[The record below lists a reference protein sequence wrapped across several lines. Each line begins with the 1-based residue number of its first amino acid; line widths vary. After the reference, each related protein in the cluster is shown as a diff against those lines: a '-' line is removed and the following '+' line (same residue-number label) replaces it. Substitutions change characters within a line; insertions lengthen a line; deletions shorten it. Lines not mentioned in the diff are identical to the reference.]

1 MRPGA
6 MMGVAA
12 RCDLS
17 APRTFAH
24 WPLPEGLPKVAFW
37 GILMSLTCASPAHI
51 PVSTPRVFAV
61 ESKHLFEILVREH
74 IDSVR
79 AFLLSSLR
87 DPAHVEDLVQEAFL
101 VAWRNLARY
110 DRALPFGP
118 WVRGIASRL
127 LWNHRRKE
135 GRHKVQY
142 VEDSELRAIETRFD
156 RFGLVPGDTFE
167 ERLEALRVG
176 MNRLTDSQR
185 EAITLHYQHGMQ
197 CREIAERLGIGNE
210 AVKKHLQR
218 GRAALLR
225 AIDDKLEASNQEP
238 IRREAQA

>member
-1 MRPGA
+1 MAQSTAFVDRQ
-6 MMGVAA
+6 
-12 RCDLS
+12 
-17 APRTFAH
+17 
-24 WPLPEGLPKVAFW
+24 WGLPVRSFR
-37 GILMSLTCASPAHI
+37 GIIQSLTAPHRAYLRTHLRAI
-51 PVSTPRVFAV
+51 DVD
-61 ESKHLFEILVREH
+61 SKHLFEILVREH

-79 AFLLSSLR
+79 SFLLSSLR
-87 DPAHVEDLVQEAFL
+87 DPAQVEDLVQEAFL

-135 GRHKVQY
+135 GRGRVRY
-142 VEDSELRAIETRFD
+142 MEDSELRAIETRFD
-156 RFGLVPGDTFE
+156 RFSLVPGDTFE

-176 MNRLTDSQR
+176 MNRLSDAQR

-197 CREIAERLGIGNE
+197 CREIANRLGIGNE

-218 GRAALLR
+218 GRAALMR
-225 AIDDKLEASNQEP
+225 AIDDKVETADVDPL
-238 IRREAQA
+238 RRGVQA

>member
-1 MRPGA
+1 M
-6 MMGVAA
+6 
-12 RCDLS
+12 
-17 APRTFAH
+17 
-24 WPLPEGLPKVAFW
+24 
-37 GILMSLTCASPAHI
+37 
-51 PVSTPRVFAV
+51 

-87 DPAHVEDLVQEAFL
+87 DPAQVEDLVQEAFL
-101 VAWRNLARY
+101 VAWRNLGRY

-135 GRHKVQY
+135 GRHRVTY
-142 VEDSELRAIETRFD
+142 VEDAELRAIELRFD
-156 RFGLVPGDTFE
+156 RFSQLPGDTFE
-167 ERLEALRVG
+167 ERIEALREG
-176 MNRLTDSQR
+176 MRRLTDAQR

-218 GRAALLR
+218 GRAALMR
-225 AIDDKLEASNQEP
+225 AIDDKLAVPQEP
-238 IRREAQA
+238 VRRKEAQA